1 MYIGKECGIMTI
13 INAKKEIQLL

>member
-1 MYIGKECGIMTI
+1 MEKECSIMTI